1 MRLTGLYYYARSIP
15 RLLLDVS
22 PRGPLVALFLG
33 RKIRQ
38 PLIIRLRGS
47 GLRFRVR
54 TALDVWVIKETCLDR
69 DYDKPRQS
77 ARNLRQDEIGDRRNP
92 VTTTLQD
99 HWTIIDI
106 GAGLGD
112 FTAYAAQRNPHGR
125 LLAYEPFPESFALLQ
140 QNVSLNN
147 LTNVEAWPFAIAAH
161 PGSLAL
167 NIGLGEAVQHS
178 TTQSGARTIDVAA
191 LTLRQVFAEHGI
203 DRCDF
208 LKMDI
213 EGGEYA
219 ILRSMEADVLRRVQ
233 RIAMEYHDNTPA
245 GMHDELTR
253 LLQANGFQ
261 VQVRPNPVHDYL
273 GYLYAVRV

>member
-1 MRLTGLYYYARSIP
+1 MRVQGLVYYARSIAQ
-15 RLLLDVS
+15 LLLNVS
-22 PRGPLVALFLG
+22 PRTKIVALFLG
-33 RKIRQ
+33 RKLRQ
-38 PLIIRLRGS
+38 PLTIRLRGS
-47 GLRFRVR
+47 GLQFRVR
-54 TALDVWVIKETCLDR
+54 SAMDVWVVKETCLDR
-69 DYDKPRQS
+69 DYEQT
-77 ARNLRQDEIGDRRNP
+77 AA
-92 VTTTLQD
+92 LQD
-99 HWTIIDI
+99 QWTIIDI

-112 FTAYAAQRNPHGR
+112 FTAYAAQRSPLGR
-125 LLAYEPFPESFALLQ
+125 VLAYEPFPESFALLQ

-147 LTNVEAWPFAIAAH
+147 LRNVTAQPCAIAAQ

-178 TTQSGARTIDVAA
+178 TTQAGTRTIDVPA
-191 LTLRQVFAEHGI
+191 LTLRQVFAEHAI

-219 ILRSMEADVLRRVQ
+219 ILRGVEPDILRHVQ
-233 RIAMEYHDNTPA
+233 RIALEYHDNTPA
-245 GMHDELTR
+245 GKHDELVT

-273 GYLYAVRV
+273 GYLYAAK